1 MGASIMM
8 ICLLSTIKNK
18 VSTMFA
24 LTANNVDD
32 MSQFIKDIPI
42 PA

>member
-1 MGASIMM
+1 MEFSGRNSGE
-8 ICLLSTIKNK
+8 CLKNK

>member
-1 MGASIMM
+1 MEFSGR
-8 ICLLSTIKNK
+8 KNK
-18 VSTMFA
+18 LSTMFA

>member
-1 MGASIMM
+1 MEFPGE
-8 ICLLSTIKNK
+8 CLKNK
-18 VSTMFA
+18 LSTMFA